1 MEPKEFED
9 LHLSNEECREIITP
23 YAFKI
28 NKSLLGLPLA
38 SANRRGFAILI
49 DVFFI
54 FVAAK
59 LSAALISVVAA
70 LAFYRGMNDKYLP
83 QTKIWLRKFLKFS
96 AAIILF
102 VASMALLDETVD
114 YFEPSEDL
122 ITVSSDVTLTEQQ
135 QKGIE
140 DYLEATKADEC
151 ELSCQ
156 QTALNELK
164 ANNKDIANE
173 GFFDNE
179 LTGQTDPKIVRAVI
193 WGIYESY
200 KSEQK
205 KLQSKKDNSVSSP
218 LETNHSLV
226 EWIKVVITDLG
237 LGFGWAAVYFTLFT
251 LLWRGQT
258 PGKKMMG
265 IRVIA
270 LSGEYLNAWDS
281 FGRYGGYGAGFATGL
296 LGFMQIYWD
305 PNRQAIQDKISAT
318 VVIKGDLPPIEVPFI
333 NEKETE
339 SDT

>member
-1 MEPKEFED
+1 MEPKEFKE
-9 LHLSNEECREIITP
+9 LHLSNEESREIITP

-38 SANRRGFAILI
+38 SANRRGCAMLI

-83 QTKIWLRKFLKFS
+83 QSKTWLRKSLKLS

-114 YFEPSEDL
+114 YFDSSEDL
-122 ITVSSDVTLTEQQ
+122 IKVSSDVVLTEQQ
-135 QKGIE
+135 QKEIE
-140 DYLEATKADEC
+140 IYLAATKSDKCKTE
-151 ELSCQ
+151 CQ
-156 QTALNELK
+156 QAALDTLK
-164 ANNKDIANE
+164 AKNTDVASD

-179 LTGQTDPKIVRAVI
+179 FTGKTDPKIARAVI
-193 WGIYESY
+193 GGIYESY
-200 KSEQK
+200 KAEQE
-205 KLQSKKDNSVSSP
+205 KLKQKTDNPANSP
-218 LETNHSLV
+218 LQTNHSVV

-258 PGKKMMG
+258 PGKKMLG

-318 VVIKGDLPPIEVPFI
+318 VVIRGDLAQIEVPYI
-333 NEKETE
+333 RDKKIESET
-339 SDT
+339 

>member
-1 MEPKEFED
+1 MEPKEFKD
-9 LHLSNEECREIITP
+9 LHLTNEECREIITP

-28 NKSLLGLPLA
+28 NKSLLGLKLA
-38 SANRRGFAILI
+38 SANRRGVAMLI

-83 QTKIWLRKFLKFS
+83 QTKTWIRKFLKFS

-102 VASMALLDETVD
+102 VASMALLSETLD
-114 YFEPSEDL
+114 YFESSEDL
-122 ITVSSDVTLTEQQ
+122 ITVSSDVTLTKQQ
-135 QKGIE
+135 QKEIE
-140 DYLEATKADEC
+140 DYLEATKTDEC

-156 QTALNELK
+156 QTALDELK
-164 ANNKDIANE
+164 ANNTDIAND

-179 LTGQTDPKIVRAVI
+179 LTGKTDPKIARAVI

-200 KSEQK
+200 KSEQEK
-205 KLQSKKDNSVSSP
+205 QQQTKDNPATSP
-218 LETNHSLV
+218 LQTNHSVV

-318 VVIKGDLPPIEVPFI
+318 VVIKGDLSKIEVPFI
-333 NEKETE
+333 NKDKIE

>member
-1 MEPKEFED
+1 MEPKEFKE
-9 LHLSNEECREIITP
+9 LHLTNEECRKIITP

-28 NKSLLGLPLA
+28 NKNLLGLTLA
-38 SANRRGFAILI
+38 SANRRGLAMLI

-70 LAFYRGMNDKYLP
+70 LAFYRGMDDKYLP
-83 QTKIWLRKFLKFS
+83 QTKTWLRKFLKFS

-114 YFEPSEDL
+114 YFESSEDL
-122 ITVSSDVTLTEQQ
+122 IQVSSDVTLTEQQ
-135 QKGIE
+135 QKQIE
-140 DYLEATKADEC
+140 DYLETTKSDKC
-151 ELSCQ
+151 EASCQ
-156 QTALNELK
+156 QAALDKLK
-164 ANNKDIANE
+164 AKNTDIASN

-179 LTGQTDPKIVRAVI
+179 LTGKTDLKIARAVI
-193 WGIYESY
+193 LGVYESY
-200 KSEQK
+200 KSEQEK
-205 KLQSKKDNSVSSP
+205 QAKTKDNPATSP
-218 LETNHSLV
+218 LQTKHSLV

-296 LGFMQIYWD
+296 LGFIQIYWD

-318 VVIKGDLPPIEVPFI
+318 VVIKGDLPKIDTFNIEEI
-333 NEKETE
+333 NIESEK
-339 SDT
+339 